1 MPEFVLGTAV
11 SSSKASV
18 ETQLQPFIKWI
29 EKKRGLAGR
38 WMQDVSRVV
47 LAYAALTDWRI
58 DPATGLEMHW
68 KALTESDG
76 RLTLD
81 TVTWAHGAGI
91 IDNEGARRLLAIS
104 TYDLTPV
111 PPQFRRGEKRRA
123 FDEWDNLGFS

>member
-1 MPEFVLGTAV
+1 MLGTAV

-18 ETQLQPFIKWI
+18 ETQLQPFVKWI
-29 EKKRGLAGR
+29 EKKRGLAGS
-38 WMQDVSRVV
+38 WMLELSRVV

-58 DPATGLEMHW
+58 DAAAALEMHW

-91 IDNEGARRLLAIS
+91 IDDEGAKRLLAIERVNPS
-104 TYDLTPV
+104 
-111 PPQFRRGEKRRA
+111 PPAPLPRKRGEGRRTKRK
-123 FDEWDNLGFS
+123 EI